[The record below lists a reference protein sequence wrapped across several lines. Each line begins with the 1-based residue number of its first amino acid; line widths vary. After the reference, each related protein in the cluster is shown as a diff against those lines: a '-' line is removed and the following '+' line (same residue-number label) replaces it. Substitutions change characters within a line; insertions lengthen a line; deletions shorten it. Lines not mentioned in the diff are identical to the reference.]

1 LSQLK
6 RIYFLGIFLSMNIR
20 IVLHVVDEDVLLFAG
35 QQELCPPIPRTGDQI
50 LHNERR
56 VRLEGTTYEYRADH
70 LEISLLA

>member
-1 LSQLK
+1 
-6 RIYFLGIFLSMNIR
+6 
-20 IVLHVVDEDVLLFAG
+20 LHVVDEDLLLFAG
-35 QQELCPPIPRTGDQI
+35 PHEQCPPIPRTGDQI